1 MADSA
6 LTPEELNKRLAESD
20 KRIEFLTTQVGALMR
35 AVNTLVEDRR
45 ATASIEQPA
54 ASSLQEHA
62 LPATLPMAENQTGKE
77 QPAALPV
84 AEDSVNKEQPVARPI
99 LALKRSNKWW
109 TLLPLLLTS
118 SLPRRKNSLWRSPIS
133 LMPLGMTKYHF
144 PRAIANP
151 GSRCSMGPESWKELK
166 EDKIPPEREAIDRC
180 HTPSTKR
187 LSLAT
192 H

>member
-1 MADSA
+1 MQPYPLSDSESSVARVGPPGEESEGSSSFQPSSPSNYGTGRLFTVHMADSA

-99 LALKRSNKWW
+99 LALKRSNK
-109 TLLPLLLTS
+109 
-118 SLPRRKNSLWRSPIS
+118 
-133 LMPLGMTKYHF
+133 
-144 PRAIANP
+144 
-151 GSRCSMGPESWKELK
+151 
-166 EDKIPPEREAIDRC
+166 
-180 HTPSTKR
+180 
-187 LSLAT
+187 
-192 H
+192 